1 VATQSTSGLRRR
13 VAGTQNA
20 AQADVFRDKTFWL
33 LHAIRL
39 DKISDISHL
48 LK

>member
-20 AQADVFRDKTFWL
+20 AQADVFATKHFGYCTLYGWTKSATS
-33 LHAIRL
+33 AI
-39 DKISDISHL
+39 S
-48 LK
+48 